1 MPTLGLPW
9 NGFYVSLKKITPMIL
24 VGNAVLSD
32 DIKENLFVCDLE
44 ACKGACCVEGDSG
57 APLEDDE
64 TKILEEIYPFVKDYI
79 TEEGRQVIAAQG
91 TWVIDSDG
99 DKVTPTLGAN
109 RECAYALYDERGI
122 LKCGIE
128 QAYLAGKTSWKKPIS
143 CHLYPIRVTKYDQYD
158 ALNYNRW
165 HICDPACQLGKSLQV
180 PLYVFLK
187 EALVRKYGEAWYA
200 ELLED
205 IEVKLNEAVG
215 T

>member
-32 DIKENLFVCDLE
+32 DIKENFFVCDLE

-187 EALVRKYGEAWYA
+187 EALVRKYGETWYA

-205 IEVKLNEAVG
+205 IEGSN
-215 T
+215 

>member
-9 NGFYVSLKKITPMIL
+9 NGFYVSLKKIIPMIL

-32 DIKENLFVCDLE
+32 DIKENFFVCDLE

-64 TKILEEIYPFVKDYI
+64 TKTLEEIYPFVKDYI

-128 QAYLAGKTSWKKPIS
+128 QAYLDGKISWKKPIS

-205 IEVKLNEAVG
+205 IEGSN
-215 T
+215 

>member
-32 DIKENLFVCDLE
+32 DIKENFFVCDLE

-205 IEVKLNEAVG
+205 IEGSN
-215 T
+215 

>member
-9 NGFYVSLKKITPMIL
+9 NGFYVSLKKLTPMIL

-32 DIKENLFVCDLE
+32 DIKENFFVCDLE

-205 IEVKLNEAVG
+205 IEGSN
-215 T
+215 

>member
-1 MPTLGLPW
+1 VPTLGLPW
-9 NGFYVSLKKITPMIL
+9 NGFYVSLKKTTPMIL

-32 DIKENLFVCDLE
+32 DIKENFFVCDLE

-109 RECAYALYDERGI
+109 RECAYALYDDRGI

-128 QAYLAGKTSWKKPIS
+128 QAYLDGKISWKKPIS

-205 IEVKLNEAVG
+205 IEGSN
-215 T
+215 

>member
-109 RECAYALYDERGI
+109 RECAYALYDDRGI

-128 QAYLAGKTSWKKPIS
+128 QAYLDGKISWKKPIS

-205 IEVKLNEAVG
+205 IEGSN
-215 T
+215 

>member
-9 NGFYVSLKKITPMIL
+9 NGFYVSLKKIAPMIL

-32 DIKENLFVCDLE
+32 DIKENFFVCDLE

-109 RECAYALYDERGI
+109 RECAYALYDDRGI

-205 IEVKLNEAVG
+205 IEGSN
-215 T
+215 

>member
-32 DIKENLFVCDLE
+32 DIKENFFVCDLE

-109 RECAYALYDERGI
+109 RECAYALYDDRGI

-128 QAYLAGKTSWKKPIS
+128 QAYLDGKISWKKPIS

-158 ALNYNRW
+158 ALNYDRW

-180 PLYVFLK
+180 PLYAFLK
-187 EALVRKYGEAWYA
+187 DALVRKYGEAWYA
-200 ELLED
+200 ELVQD
-205 IEVKLNEAVG
+205 IEGPKQA
-215 T
+215 

>member
-32 DIKENLFVCDLE
+32 DIKENFFVCDLE

-109 RECAYALYDERGI
+109 RECAYALYDDRGI

-128 QAYLAGKTSWKKPIS
+128 QAYLDGKTSWKKPIS

-205 IEVKLNEAVG
+205 IEGSN
-215 T
+215 

>member
-1 MPTLGLPW
+1 
-9 NGFYVSLKKITPMIL
+9 MIL
-24 VGNAVLSD
+24 VGDVVLSD
-32 DIKENLFVCDLE
+32 DIKENFFVCDLE

-57 APLEDDE
+57 APLEDEE
-64 TKILEEIYPFVKDYI
+64 TKILEDIYPLVKDYI
-79 TEEGRQVIAAQG
+79 TAEGRKVIEAQG

-122 LKCGIE
+122 MKCGIE
-128 QAYLAGKTSWKKPIS
+128 QAYLDGKVSWKKPIS

-180 PLYVFLK
+180 PLYKFLK
-187 EALVRKYGEAWYA
+187 EALVRKYGATWYA
-200 ELLED
+200 ELVED
-205 IEVKLNEAVG
+205 IEGSKKA
-215 T
+215 

>member
-9 NGFYVSLKKITPMIL
+9 KGFYVSLKKIAPMIL

-32 DIKENLFVCDLE
+32 DIKENFFVCDLE

-109 RECAYALYDERGI
+109 RECAYALYGERGI

-128 QAYLAGKTSWKKPIS
+128 QAYLDGKISWKKPIS

-205 IEVKLNEAVG
+205 IEGAN
-215 T
+215 

>member
-1 MPTLGLPW
+1 
-9 NGFYVSLKKITPMIL
+9 MIL
-24 VGNAVLSD
+24 VGDVVLSD
-32 DIKENLFVCDLE
+32 DIKENFFVCDLE

-57 APLEDDE
+57 APLEDEE
-64 TKILEEIYPFVKDYI
+64 TKILEEIYPLVKDYI
-79 TEEGRQVIAAQG
+79 TAEGRQVIESQG

-158 ALNYNRW
+158 ALNYDRW

-180 PLYVFLK
+180 PLYAFLK
-187 EALVRKYGEAWYA
+187 DALVRKYGEAWYA
-200 ELLED
+200 ELVED
-205 IEVKLNEAVG
+205 IEGPKQG
-215 T
+215 

>member
-1 MPTLGLPW
+1 VPTLGLPW

-32 DIKENLFVCDLE
+32 DIKENFFVCDLE

-128 QAYLAGKTSWKKPIS
+128 QAYLAGKISWKKPIS

-205 IEVKLNEAVG
+205 IEGSN
-215 T
+215 

>member
-32 DIKENLFVCDLE
+32 DIKENFFVCDLE

-109 RECAYALYDERGI
+109 RECAYALYDDRGI

-180 PLYVFLK
+180 PLYIFLK

-205 IEVKLNEAVG
+205 IEGSN
-215 T
+215 

>member
-1 MPTLGLPW
+1 MLTLGLPW
-9 NGFYVSLKKITPMIL
+9 NGFYVSLKKTTPMIL

-32 DIKENLFVCDLE
+32 DIKENFFVCDLE

-128 QAYLAGKTSWKKPIS
+128 QAYLDGKISWKKPIS

-205 IEVKLNEAVG
+205 IEGSN
-215 T
+215 